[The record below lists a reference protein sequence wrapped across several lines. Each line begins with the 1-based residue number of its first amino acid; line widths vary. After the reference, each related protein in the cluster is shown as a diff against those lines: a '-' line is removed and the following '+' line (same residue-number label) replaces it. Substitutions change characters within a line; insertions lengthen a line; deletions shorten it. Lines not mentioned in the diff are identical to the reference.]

1 MTHYPMLGS
10 AALVAFVPT
19 TDLDR
24 AQAFYGEVLG
34 LPLADRDAFAC
45 RFDANGTP
53 LRVSLV
59 DALTPAPGTAL
70 GWVAPDIHA
79 TVRALLD
86 RGVTFARYDG
96 MRQDDDAVWTAPNG
110 DFVAWFHDPDGTT
123 LSLTQEAHP
132 A

>member
-1 MTHYPMLGS
+1 MLGS
-10 AALVAFVPT
+10 AALVAFAPT

-24 AQAFYGEVLG
+24 AQAFYGDVLG
-34 LPLADRDAFAC
+34 LPLVDRDAFVC

-70 GWVAPDIHA
+70 GWVVPDIHA
-79 TVRALLD
+79 TVRALVD
-86 RGVTFARYDG
+86 RGVTFAGYDG
-96 MRQDDDAVWTAPNG
+96 MEQDDDAVWTAPSG
-110 DFVAWFHDPDGTT
+110 DLVAWFHDPDGTT